1 MNIKKYE
8 ELMNSYLDFCKLKAP
23 NDIYDEC
30 VNCKYYDEDDIY
42 CEYCYDKFVLDNYVF
57 IGSEII
63 KKGEININVKKR

>member
-1 MNIKKYE
+1 M
-8 ELMNSYLDFCKLKAP
+8 
-23 NDIYDEC
+23 IYDECQEC